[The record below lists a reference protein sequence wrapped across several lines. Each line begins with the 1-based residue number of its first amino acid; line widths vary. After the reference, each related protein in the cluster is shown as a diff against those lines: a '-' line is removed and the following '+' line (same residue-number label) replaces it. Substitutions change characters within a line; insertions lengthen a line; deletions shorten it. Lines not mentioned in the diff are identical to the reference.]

1 MSHITMMLCQLSQ
14 KGKLFL
20 TKMQILQKALDF
32 YQKKLN
38 KFSYSIAWLKLAYY

>member
-14 KGKLFL
+14 KDKLFL

-32 YQKKLN
+32 SQKKLL
-38 KFSYSIAWLKLAYY
+38 KFNYSIARLK